1 MTREQ
6 AITCLTNIAQSI
18 FWAEEAIA
26 KEWHEKLKAASSL
39 NKDDQHKLAMAY
51 CEAVAEEIVGKMTDE
66 QLASIPDEKGGEK

>member
-6 AITCLTNIAQSI
+6 AIARLSDIARSI
-18 FWAEEAIA
+18 FWAENAIA

-39 NKDDQHKLAMAY
+39 NKEEQHKLAMDY

-66 QLASIPDEKGGEK
+66 QLASIPDEKGGEA

>member
-6 AITCLTNIAQSI
+6 AIAHWSDVAQSI

-26 KEWHEKLKAASSL
+26 AEWHEKLKAAPSL
-39 NKDDQHKLAMAY
+39 NKKDQHKLAMAY

-66 QLASIPDEKGGEK
+66 QLEKIPDDTTN